1 MLLSITYYKAARG
14 NLLSS
19 GSVDNKFATWAAEAS
34 KPSKSSG
41 ASSERSPTSNPDLHH
56 NSFSEKNYKQQNLA
70 NGKIFMKK
78 KKKKTLGSK
87 QGELSSPSFRT
98 NFTTA
103 FFPSIYYII
112 HPLCNLYSLDIA
124 ENRIKTSK

>member
-1 MLLSITYYKAARG
+1 MLLAITYYKAARG

-56 NSFSEKNYKQQNLA
+56 NSFSEKYYKQQNLA
-70 NGKIFMKK
+70 NSKTFME
-78 KKKKTLGSK
+78 KKTLGSK
-87 QGELSSPSFRT
+87 QGELSSPSFTT

-112 HPLCNLYSLDIA
+112 HPLYNLYSLDIA